1 MNIPEGSTKTQA
13 ISTGIAGFDGILD
26 GGYASHRVHLIEGQ
40 PGTGKT
46 TLALQFLL
54 DGISK
59 RERCLYITLSESKD
73 ELRQVAE
80 THGWNLDGI
89 EIFEL
94 VPAELSLDPKQQQ
107 TVVYASGPGARRN
120 DENDLR

>member
-1 MNIPEGSTKTQA
+1 MNVPEGKTQA

-54 DGISK
+54 DGAS
-59 RERCLYITLSESKD
+59 RGALSVHCA
-73 ELRQVAE
+73 LR
-80 THGWNLDGI
+80 
-89 EIFEL
+89 
-94 VPAELSLDPKQQQ
+94 K
-107 TVVYASGPGARRN
+107 
-120 DENDLR
+120 